1 MTLLRTAVIAVAVLW
16 VGLKTVAAA
25 PPLVFAIPPE
35 DRLSVT
41 MAQRVLAAAYQE
53 LGQDVQ
59 FVKLPVRRGLV
70 PSNDVD
76 GVGLAVTP
84 DLGPT
89 LNRVDVPIAYEEAA
103 VYATRSDIVPNGY
116 ASLRPYLIG
125 YIAGIGYLEAKFQ
138 GMRTDPASTLETLF
152 RKLEQG
158 RTDVVVDSRFNS
170 CIIKQ
175 LGLQKVVLLQP
186 SLELAPG
193 FHFLHQ
199 RHAALIPRITAVLNR
214 MATDGSIKKIQAQA
228 FKEYRAQCD

>member
-16 VGLKTVAAA
+16 GGLTVATAA
-25 PPLVFAIPPE
+25 PPLIFAIPPE

-41 MAQRVLAAAYQE
+41 MAQRVLTAAYQE

-59 FVKLPVRRGLV
+59 FVKLPVRRGIL
-70 PSNDVD
+70 PSSDID

-89 LNRVDVPIAYEEAA
+89 LTRIDVPVAYEEAA
-103 VYATRSDIVPNGY
+103 VYARRPDIVLNGY

-138 GMRTDPASTLETLF
+138 GMRTETAGTVETLF

-170 CIIKQ
+170 CVIKQ

-199 RHAALIPRITAVLNR
+199 RHAALVPRVTAVLNR
-214 MATDGSIKKIQAQA
+214 MAADGSIKKIQAQA
-228 FKEYRAQCD
+228 FKEYRALCD